1 MIITGKTDIRVDG
14 TPVCVQGNMNVDS
27 IRMEIPPMYP
37 GMPSKFVSGRSISE
51 PEIKLIEGVGLNWP
65 DTTLKFTSVSE
76 FYRFAN
82 WVQETRDLYEHMA
95 RCVEFGLDPKREGLN
110 G

>member
-14 TPVCVQGNMNVDS
+14 TPICVPGTMNVDS
-27 IRMEIPPMYP
+27 IRMEIPPGYP
-37 GMPSKFVSGRSISE
+37 GISSKFVSGCSISE
-51 PEIKLIEGVGLNWP
+51 PEIKLYEGISLHWP

-82 WVQETRDLYEHMA
+82 WVQEARDRYDYMA
-95 RCVEFGLDPKREGLN
+95 RCAELGIDLSKEE
-110 G
+110 